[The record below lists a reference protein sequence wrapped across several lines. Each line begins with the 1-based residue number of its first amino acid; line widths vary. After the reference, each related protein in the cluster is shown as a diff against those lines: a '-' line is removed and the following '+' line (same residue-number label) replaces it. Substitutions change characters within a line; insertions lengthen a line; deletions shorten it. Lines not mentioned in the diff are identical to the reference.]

1 MSHEL
6 ESKQPTKLSAGAIS
20 ARKGGSPIAML
31 ALYDAPLA
39 RLAEA
44 AGIDM
49 ILVGD
54 SLGMAVLGMDS
65 TTRVTLDN
73 VIYHAQAV
81 RRGAP
86 HTHVVGDM
94 PFMTYQVSDEQ
105 AVASAGRLV
114 AEAGVD
120 SVKLEGGVAM
130 ADRIRAITRV
140 GIPVVAHIGLLPQT
154 AGLDGGFRVQGK
166 DAAAVR
172 QLMADAHAVAAAG
185 AFAVV
190 IELVGAELAGR
201 VTASVPIPTI
211 GIGAGAEC
219 DGQVLV
225 APDML
230 GIDDRFRPRFLKTF
244 ADLGGTITAAF
255 SAYADEVRSRAYPDA
270 AHSFTSPAAALA
282 ALDDDDIE

>member
-1 MSHEL
+1 MSHVN
-6 ESKQPTKLSAGAIS
+6 ESNRPAKLSAGAIS
-20 ARKGGSPIAML
+20 ARKGGAPIAML

-65 TTRVTLDN
+65 TTGVTLEN

-86 HTHVVGDM
+86 HTHVVGDL

-105 AVASAGRLV
+105 AVTSAGRLV

-130 ADRIRAITRV
+130 ADRVRAITRV

-154 AGLDGGFRVQGK
+154 AGLDGGYRVQGR
-166 DAAAVR
+166 DAAAAR
-172 QLMADAHAVAAAG
+172 RLMADAQAVVEAG

-201 VTASVPIPTI
+201 ITASVPIPTI
-211 GIGAGAEC
+211 GIGAGVEC

-230 GIDDRFRPRFLKTF
+230 GVDDRFRPRFLKTY
-244 ADLGGTITAAF
+244 ADLSGTITAAF
-255 SAYADEVRSRAYPDA
+255 SAYANDVRSRAYPDA
-270 AHSFTSPAAALA
+270 DHSFKTPPAALA
-282 ALDDDDIE
+282 ALDEDDIA

>member
-1 MSHEL
+1 MSHVN
-6 ESKQPTKLSAGAIS
+6 ESNRPAKLSAGAIS
-20 ARKGGSPIAML
+20 ARKGGAPIAML

-65 TTRVTLDN
+65 TTGVTLEN

-86 HTHVVGDM
+86 HTHVVGDL

-105 AVASAGRLV
+105 AVTSAGRLV

-130 ADRIRAITRV
+130 ADRVRAITRV

-154 AGLDGGFRVQGK
+154 AGLDGGYRVQGR
-166 DAAAVR
+166 DAAAAR
-172 QLMADAHAVAAAG
+172 RLMADAQAVVEAG

-201 VTASVPIPTI
+201 ITASVPIPPI
-211 GIGAGAEC
+211 GIGAGVEC

-230 GIDDRFRPRFLKTF
+230 GVDGRFRPRFLKTY
-244 ADLGGTITAAF
+244 ADLSGTITAAF
-255 SAYADEVRSRAYPDA
+255 SAYANDVRSRAYPDA
-270 AHSFTSPAAALA
+270 DHSFKTPPAALA
-282 ALDDDDIE
+282 ALDEDDIA